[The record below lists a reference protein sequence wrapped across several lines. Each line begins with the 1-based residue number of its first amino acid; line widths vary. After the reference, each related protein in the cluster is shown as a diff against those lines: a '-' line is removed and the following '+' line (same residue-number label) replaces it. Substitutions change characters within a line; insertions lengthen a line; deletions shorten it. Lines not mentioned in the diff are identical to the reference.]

1 MGAIFKAMYLLAF
14 FGFLRLSNLAPV
26 NVKDFSPFKHL
37 AKGDIFFSDAYVTIL
52 IKWSKTLQFSNQAR
66 LLKIPFL
73 HNDICPANALK
84 ECVNVVP
91 GNNNAPLFQFNLFGK
106 WVPITHSRVRNHLKN
121 VLELL
126 GKNPSFITFH
136 SFRCSGATFAFNHD
150 VPLQDIQRHG
160 TWTSDC
166 VWNYV
171 TDSVDAGTQVAAT
184 FASLLS

>member
-1 MGAIFKAMYLLAF
+1 M
-14 FGFLRLSNLAPV
+14 RLSNLAPA
-26 NVKDFSPFKHL
+26 NVRDFSPFKHL
-37 AKGDIFFSDAYVTIL
+37 AKGDIFFSHSYVTIL

-73 HNDICPANALK
+73 HNDICPGKALK
-84 ECVNVVP
+84 ECINLVP
-91 GNNNAPLFQFNLFGK
+91 GDSNAPLFQFNLFGK
-106 WVPITHSRVRNHLKN
+106 WLPITHSRVRKHLKN
-121 VLELL
+121 VLQLL
-126 GKNPSFITFH
+126 GKDSSFITFH
-136 SFRCSGATFAFNHD
+136 SFRRSGATFAFNHN
-150 VPLQDIQRHG
+150 VPLQDIQWHG